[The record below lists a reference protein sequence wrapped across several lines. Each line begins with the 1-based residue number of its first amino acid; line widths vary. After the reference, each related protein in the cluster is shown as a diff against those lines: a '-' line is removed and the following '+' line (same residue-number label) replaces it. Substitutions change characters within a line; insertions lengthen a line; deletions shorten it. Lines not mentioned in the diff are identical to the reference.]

1 GETRQ
6 TDHRGTT
13 SNSRNSE
20 HLCAVFRQ
28 ELSPNAG
35 FLTGEEALETSLTT
49 MTNDGEMS
57 DDTFSHDSQDFQEN
71 YDTFAIEEASRRSTE
86 LKPSVK
92 KALLRFR
99 IKLQDAILGNYIYG
113 RPPTFVYGIDFKG
126 SSEDISIDSMELRE
140 DIRDISLWGIP
151 LLPSKGHEGTDVILL
166 KFLQAKD
173 FKVNEAFE
181 MLRKTLKWRKE
192 FKVDKILDEIIASEL
207 EGMTYMDSTDRGG
220 HPVCYMIYGA
230 FKDNDLFRK
239 AFGSEEKSKE
249 FLRWRIQ
256 IMEKNIQALGFKSGG
271 ANSIVQITDL
281 KNSPGPGTKDMR
293 VTSKKAYMLLQENYP
308 ELIYKNI
315 LVNVPFWYYAY
326 HSVSTRLLTQRMKS
340 KFIFARPSKVT
351 KTLLKFI
358 PPENLPVQYGGL
370 KRENDDE
377 FPPEYPVLE
386 TIVNPGCI
394 DSIQVPIPEPGVTVV
409 WDLTVV
415 RLDVSYKEEF
425 VPDDDCSYRI
435 PIQMEKKMSGSVRNS
450 FYISE
455 PGMILLTIDNS
466 TFKKKKVL
474 YRLKIKPTVPMYIQL
489 K

>member
-1 GETRQ
+1 M
-6 TDHRGTT
+6 
-13 SNSRNSE
+13 S
-20 HLCAVFRQ
+20 
-28 ELSPNAG
+28 
-35 FLTGEEALETSLTT
+35 
-49 MTNDGEMS
+49 MTAMTKDGEIS
-57 DDTFSHDSQDFQEN
+57 DDTLSHESQDFQEN
-71 YDTFAIEEASRRSTE
+71 FDTILIEEASKRCTE

-99 IKLQDAILGNYIYG
+99 IKLQDAILKNYIYG

-126 SSEDISIDSMELRE
+126 SSEDISIDSMELME

-192 FKVDKILDEIIASEL
+192 FETDKILNEIIVSDLDL
-207 EGMTYMDSTDRGG
+207 EGMTYMDGTDRKG
-220 HPVCYMIYGA
+220 HPVCYVIYGA
-230 FKDNDLFRK
+230 FKENDLFRK
-239 AFGSEEKSKE
+239 TFGSEEKIKD
-249 FLRWRIQ
+249 FLRWSVQ

-281 KNSPGPGTKDMR
+281 KNSPGPGTKEMR
-293 VTSKKAYMLLQENYP
+293 IASKKAYMLFQDNYP
-308 ELIYKNI
+308 EIIYKNI

-326 HSVSTRLLTQRMKS
+326 HSVSTRLLNQRNKS

-358 PPENLPVQYGGL
+358 PPANLPVQYGGL
-370 KRENDDE
+370 KRDNDDE

-386 TIVNPGCI
+386 TIVKPGCI

-415 RLDVSYKEEF
+415 GLDVSYKEEF
-425 VPDDDCSYRI
+425 VPEDDCSYKI

-474 YRLKIKPTVPMYIQL
+474 YRLKIKPTVPMYIHQL